1 MDFGIYSSRVSVR
14 LYRLLLPPVIS
25 IISRNRYC
33 TDVNMRA
40 IENPQSAR
48 FLAVCQKVHNAYSK
62 LPWLVTVRKRS
73 LGQGNV
79 FKSMYQSFCSQG
91 GLCMMSLPVWLPGS
105 MFLPRG
111 LCPRGSLSKGR
122 SLSRGVSVQ
131 GVSIRRSPD
140 RDPLQWTNGWYT
152 SYWNAVLFTLRL
164 TPTMELVL
172 KQCTILA
179 SLKLYY
185 KILIYKN
192 FMTFTRI

>member
-40 IENPQSAR
+40 IESPQSAR

-62 LPWLVTVRKRS
+62 LPRLITVRKRS

-105 MFLPRG
+105 MFLLGG
-111 LCPRGSLSKGR
+111 LCAWSHVPSQGSLSKG
-122 SLSRGVSVQ
+122 LSVQ
-131 GVSIRRSPD
+131 G
-140 RDPLQWTNGWYT
+140 
-152 SYWNAVLFTLRL
+152 
-164 TPTMELVL
+164 
-172 KQCTILA
+172 
-179 SLKLYY
+179 
-185 KILIYKN
+185 
-192 FMTFTRI
+192 